1 MEELRN
7 LKKSFIKNF
16 ETTLSSVGKDL
27 VKELEEKYT
36 IDDQVCLDYAMSL
49 CHKISKMEGVSAE
62 DEKKCQE
69 FIKIFYYLDDEIKS
83 LN

>member
-1 MEELRN
+1 MEEIRA
-7 LKKSFIKNF
+7 LKKNFIKNF
-16 ETTLSSVGKDL
+16 ETTLSSVGNDL

-49 CHKISKMEGVSAE
+49 CHKISKMDGVSAE

-69 FIKIFYYLDDEIKS
+69 FIKIFYYLDEIKS

>member
-49 CHKISKMEGVSAE
+49 CHKISNMEGVSAE

-69 FIKIFYYLDDEIKS
+69 FIKNFYYLDEIKS
-83 LN
+83 LT

>member
-27 VKELEEKYT
+27 VKEMEQKYS
-36 IDDQVCLDYAMSL
+36 IDDQTYLDYVLSL
-49 CHKISKMEGVSAE
+49 CHKIPKMEGVSSE
-62 DEKKCQE
+62 DENKCQE
-69 FIKIFYYLDDEIKS
+69 FIKIFYYLDEIKS

>member
-7 LKKSFIKNF
+7 LKKSFVKNF
-16 ETTLSSVGKDL
+16 ETTLSSAGKDL
-27 VKELEEKYT
+27 VKEMEQKYK
-36 IDDQVCLDYAMSL
+36 IDDQICLDYAMNL

-69 FIKIFYYLDDEIKS
+69 FIKIFYYLDEIKS

>member
-7 LKKSFIKNF
+7 LKKNFIKTF
-16 ETTLSSVGKDL
+16 ETTLFSIGKDL
-27 VKELEEKYT
+27 VKEMEEKYS
-36 IDDQVCLDYAMSL
+36 IDDQICLDYAMSL
-49 CHKISKMEGVSAE
+49 CNKLVKMDGVNAE

-69 FIKIFYYLDDEIKS
+69 FIKIFYYLDEIKS

>member
-27 VKELEEKYT
+27 VKEMEQKYS
-36 IDDQVCLDYAMSL
+36 IDVQICLDYAMNL

-69 FIKIFYYLDDEIKS
+69 FIKIF
-83 LN
+83 

>member
-7 LKKSFIKNF
+7 LKKSFVKNF

-27 VKELEEKYT
+27 VKEMEEKYS
-36 IDDQVCLDYAMSL
+36 IDSELCIDHAMRL
-49 CHKISKMEGVSAE
+49 CHMIKKVDGVSAE

-69 FIKIFYYLDDEIKS
+69 FIKIFNYLDEIKS
-83 LN
+83 FD

>member
-7 LKKSFIKNF
+7 LKNSFIKNF

-27 VKELEEKYT
+27 VKEMEVKYT
-36 IDDQVCLDYAMSL
+36 IDDQICLDYAISL

-69 FIKIFYYLDDEIKS
+69 FVKSFYYLDEIKS
-83 LN
+83 LS

>member
-1 MEELRN
+1 MEELRSIQKN
-7 LKKSFIKNF
+7 FIKNF

-27 VKELEEKYT
+27 VREMEQKYS
-36 IDDQVCLDYAMSL
+36 IDDQICLDYAMSL
-49 CHKISKMEGVSAE
+49 CHKLTKMEGVSAE

-69 FIKIFYYLDDEIKS
+69 FIKIFYYLDEIKS